1 VRARIAASVVLA
13 AGLLLG
19 TSGCTFFAPQSTL
32 LRYDP
37 SDGVGSAI
45 GNVKVRNA
53 LMLTKDGQRASLLVS
68 FINDGTSDVDLTVQ
82 YTVTPGGKKTT
93 VVHLEAGEAKTFG
106 DKDTDQ
112 LILQGIGRKAGE
124 LFPVYFQYGSHTGQ
138 QLLVPILDGTWSAY
152 AGLLPTAK
160 PSPTSTVLPRP
171 VLPPPVTG
179 AATAS
184 PTPPH

>member
-1 VRARIAASVVLA
+1 VLA

-37 SDGVGSAI
+37 SDGVGSAV

-53 LMLTKDGQRASLLVS
+53 LLLTKDGQRASLLVS
-68 FINDGTSDVDLTVQ
+68 FINDGTSNVDLTVQ

-93 VVHLEAGEAKTFG
+93 IVHLEPGEAKTFG

-112 LILQGIGRKAGE
+112 LILQGIDKNAGE
-124 LFPVYFQYGSHTGQ
+124 LFPVYFQYGSHIGQ
-138 QLLVPILDGTWSAY
+138 QLFVPILDGTWSAY

-160 PSPTSTVLPRP
+160 ATPTSTPLIRQVLPQP
-171 VLPPPVTG
+171 VPG

-184 PTPPH
+184 PVPTQ